1 MSKTSEIKL
10 KVHLDEQNMPEKM
23 EWNSDEQPEQ
33 WNECQGLIFSVWNA
47 AEQNAMRID
56 LWTKDMRID
65 EMNYFVF
72 QTIMTLADTYENA
85 TQNEELAR
93 KMKGFGEFFAEKAEI
108 FKNPPAA
115 PHSHDH
121 DHDH

>member
-10 KVHLDEQNMPEKM
+10 KVHLDEQNMPDKM
-23 EWNSDEQPEQ
+23 EWTSDEQPGV
-33 WNECQGLIFSVWNA
+33 WHDSQGLIFSVWNA

-56 LWTKDMRID
+56 LWTKEMRID

-85 TQNEELAR
+85 TQNAELAK
-93 KMKGFGEFFAEKAEI
+93 KMKGFGEYFAEKAEI
-108 FKNPPAA
+108 FKDPNQ
-115 PHSHDH
+115 HSNHQH
-121 DHDH
+121 